1 MKINRFA
8 DDVFRFITLNLNPIS
23 LERKLNIQ
31 NNKNYVNMMWD
42 ICILQEL
49 YKFDL
54 VGRKLICLEST
65 GSYL

>member
-65 GSYL
+65 RSYL